1 MKKIILSFIL
11 LMTFSSQAQFTN
23 VMISDI
29 YDPNEPSIVIDPNN
43 TNTLFAATNLNNYY
57 VSHDGGITWS
67 FDQISSATNGVWGD
81 PALMIDNDH
90 NFYYFHLSNPTSGH
104 WVDRIVCQ
112 KSTDSGILWND
123 GSYMGLNGA
132 KYQDKEWPII
142 DRNNGNIY
150 VTWTEFD
157 DYGSSSSLDKSR
169 ILFSKSTD
177 SGATWTTA
185 LKINK
190 IDGDCV
196 DSDDTV
202 EGAVPAV
209 GPSGEIYTAWSG
221 PAGIRFN
228 RSTDQGDSWLTDPIL
243 VDPQPT
249 GWDYGIPDIYRANG
263 LPITL
268 CDISGGPHNGTIY
281 VNWSDQRN
289 GTNDTDIWMKK
300 STDGGN
306 TWSDLKRI
314 NDDIAGKHQFLTWM
328 TIDQTTGYLYCVFY
342 DRRDHS
348 DSLTDVYLAYSTD
361 GGDTFTN
368 KKISSSPFM
377 PTSGP
382 FFGDYNNIT
391 AHDGVIRP
399 IWTRLHSNQLS
410 VWTALIDASTLLSNK
425 DYIDLKVDFNIY
437 PNPSV
442 NETYVSFKLHET
454 NSISLSIFDMNG
466 NKIATV
472 INNKIL
478 KYGKHIIKIPLKQ
491 YHLSSGL
498 YYYSLQTNNTTI
510 SKKLIIK

>member
-249 GWDYGIPDIYRANG
+249 G
-263 LPITL
+263 
-268 CDISGGPHNGTIY
+268 
-281 VNWSDQRN
+281 
-289 GTNDTDIWMKK
+289 
-300 STDGGN
+300 
-306 TWSDLKRI
+306 
-314 NDDIAGKHQFLTWM
+314 
-328 TIDQTTGYLYCVFY
+328 
-342 DRRDHS
+342 
-348 DSLTDVYLAYSTD
+348 
-361 GGDTFTN
+361 
-368 KKISSSPFM
+368 
-377 PTSGP
+377 
-382 FFGDYNNIT
+382 
-391 AHDGVIRP
+391 
-399 IWTRLHSNQLS
+399 
-410 VWTALIDASTLLSNK
+410 
-425 DYIDLKVDFNIY
+425 
-437 PNPSV
+437 
-442 NETYVSFKLHET
+442 
-454 NSISLSIFDMNG
+454 
-466 NKIATV
+466 
-472 INNKIL
+472 
-478 KYGKHIIKIPLKQ
+478 
-491 YHLSSGL
+491 
-498 YYYSLQTNNTTI
+498 
-510 SKKLIIK
+510 